1 MLFGEKKVYV
11 RVFKVIISI
20 FIVGSLYQDNI
31 EDRIIFRRIQK
42 YVFSLEQGEYNGWI
56 QRLCLEFNF

>member
-1 MLFGEKKVYV
+1 MLFGEKKVYI
-11 RVFKVIISI
+11 RVFKVIILI

-31 EDRIIFRRIQK
+31 EDRIIFRRIYK